1 MKFIITTLT
10 ALLYFSYFCYSQDD
24 SLKVSTA
31 FTTHV
36 IFPTELTYADLSNKE
51 VVAAKIIEQNKNI
64 LAVKARCIFDGM
76 TSISA
81 LESNG
86 RMHTFIV
93 AYDPSPD
100 VLVLDMRRD
109 KMDDFTSAGP
119 DGSHVS
125 LVRRSDAPTVSQ
137 VAAGRQRLYHI
148 GARKYGIMVLCE
160 NIISYSDMTYVVLSV
175 ENRSSVSYNIT
186 DATFV
191 IESKK
196 RSRRTVVFEKTLFPR
211 NRHGSL
217 SAGAGEKQTMVY
229 SFDKLTL
236 SEDQVLKVY
245 LYEEGGQRN
254 LEMTIDTKDINRAT
268 SKL

>member
-1 MKFIITTLT
+1 MKRTIISLI
-10 ALLYFSYFCYSQDD
+10 ALLYFSYSGYSQGD

-64 LAVKARCIFDGM
+64 LAVKARCIFEEM

-86 RMHTFIV
+86 NMHTFIV
-93 AYDPSPD
+93 SYTQFPNA
-100 VLVLDMRRD
+100 LVIDLRKDAV
-109 KMDDFTSAGP
+109 S
-119 DGSHVS
+119 DGNVS
-125 LVRRSDAPTVSQ
+125 LMRKSDAPTLEE
-137 VAAGRQRLYHI
+137 VARGKQALYHI

-160 NIISYSDMTYVVLSV
+160 NIISYSDMTYIVLSL
-175 ENRSSVSYNIT
+175 ENKSSVSYNIT

-191 IESKK
+191 VESKK
-196 RSRRTVVFEKTLFPR
+196 RSKRSVVFEKTLFPR

-217 SAGAGEKQTMVY
+217 STGAGQKQIMVY
-229 SFDKLTL
+229 SLDKQTL
-236 SEDQVLKVY
+236 SESQVIKVY

-254 LEMTIDTKDINRAT
+254 LEMTIDTKDINKAGN
-268 SKL
+268 SL

>member
-1 MKFIITTLT
+1 MKRIILTLI
-10 ALLYFSYFCYSQDD
+10 ALSCFSLWAYSQSD

-64 LAVKARCIFDGM
+64 LAVKARCFFDDM

-86 RMHTFIV
+86 KMHTFIV
-93 AYDPSPD
+93 AYDQYPTT
-100 VLVLDMRRD
+100 LVIDLRKESTM
-109 KMDDFTSAGP
+109 A
-119 DGSHVS
+119 DGNVS
-125 LVRRSDAPTVSQ
+125 LMRRSDAPTLEEVSRGKQ
-137 VAAGRQRLYHI
+137 ALYHI

-160 NIISYSDMTYVVLSV
+160 NIISYSDMTYIVLSL

-191 IESKK
+191 VESKK
-196 RSRRTVVFEKTLFPR
+196 KSKRSVVFEQTLFPK
-211 NRHGSL
+211 NRYGSL
-217 SAGAGEKQTMVY
+217 STGSGQKQIMVY
-229 SFDKLTL
+229 SLDKQTL
-236 SEDQVLKVY
+236 SENQVIKVY

-254 LEMTIDTKDINRAT
+254 LEMTIDTKDINKAAST
-268 SKL
+268 L

>member
-1 MKFIITTLT
+1 MKRIIITLI
-10 ALLYFSYFCYSQDD
+10 ALICFSYLGHCQSD

-64 LAVKARCIFDGM
+64 LAVKAKCIFEDM

-86 RMHTFIV
+86 KMHTFIV
-93 AYDPSPD
+93 AFDQYPKA
-100 VLVLDMRRD
+100 LVIDLRKEAVM
-109 KMDDFTSAGP
+109 A
-119 DGSHVS
+119 DGNVS
-125 LVRRSDAPTVSQ
+125 LMRKSDAPTLEE
-137 VAAGRQRLYHI
+137 VAGGKQALYHI

-160 NIISYSDMTYVVLSV
+160 NIISYSDMTYIVLSLH
-175 ENRSSVSYNIT
+175 NKSSVSYNVT

-191 IESKK
+191 VESKK
-196 RSRRTVVFEKTLFPR
+196 KSKRSVVFEKTLFPK

-217 SAGAGEKQTMVY
+217 STGAGQKQIMVYSLEKQT
-229 SFDKLTL
+229 L
-236 SEDQVLKVY
+236 SENQVIKVY

-254 LEMTIDTKDINRAT
+254 LEMSIDTKDINKAGN
-268 SKL
+268 SL

>member
-1 MKFIITTLT
+1 MKRIITALI
-10 ALLYFSYFCYSQDD
+10 ALLYFSYYSYSQSE

-51 VVAAKIIEQNKNI
+51 AVAAKIIEQNKNI
-64 LAVKARCIFDGM
+64 LAVKARCVFEDM

-93 AYDPSPD
+93 AYDQYPKT
-100 VLVLDMRRD
+100 LVIDLRKDE
-109 KMDDFTSAGP
+109 KMT
-119 DGSHVS
+119 DGNVS
-125 LVRRSDAPTVSQ
+125 LMRKSDAPTLEE
-137 VAAGRQRLYHI
+137 VAAGRQALYHI
-148 GARKYGIMVLCE
+148 GARKYGIMILCE
-160 NIISYSDMTYVVLSV
+160 NIISYSDMTYIVLSL

-191 IESKK
+191 VESKK
-196 RSRRTVVFEKTLFPR
+196 RSKRSVVFEQTLFPK
-211 NRHGSL
+211 NRFGTL
-217 SAGAGEKQTMVY
+217 STGAGQKQIMVY
-229 SFDKLTL
+229 SLDKQTL
-236 SEDQVLKVY
+236 SENQVIKVY

-254 LEMTIDTKDINRAT
+254 LEMTIDTKDINRAA
-268 SKL
+268 SEL

>member
-1 MKFIITTLT
+1 MKRIIIALIALT
-10 ALLYFSYFCYSQDD
+10 CFSYHSYCQSD

-64 LAVKARCIFDGM
+64 LAVKAKCLFEDM

-86 RMHTFIV
+86 KMHTFIV
-93 AYDPSPD
+93 AFEQYPKA
-100 VLVLDMRRD
+100 LVIDLRKETVM
-109 KMDDFTSAGP
+109 A
-119 DGSHVS
+119 DGNVS
-125 LVRRSDAPTVSQ
+125 LMRKSDAPTLEE
-137 VAAGRQRLYHI
+137 VAGGKQALYHI

-160 NIISYSDMTYVVLSV
+160 NIISYSDMTYVVLSLH
-175 ENRSSVSYNIT
+175 NRSSVSYNIT

-191 IESKK
+191 VESKK
-196 RSRRTVVFEKTLFPR
+196 KSKRSVVFEKTLFPK

-217 SAGAGEKQTMVY
+217 STGAGQKQIMVYSLEKQT
-229 SFDKLTL
+229 L
-236 SEDQVLKVY
+236 SENQVIKVY

-254 LEMTIDTKDINRAT
+254 LVMTITAKDINKAGKSR
-268 SKL
+268 KVKN